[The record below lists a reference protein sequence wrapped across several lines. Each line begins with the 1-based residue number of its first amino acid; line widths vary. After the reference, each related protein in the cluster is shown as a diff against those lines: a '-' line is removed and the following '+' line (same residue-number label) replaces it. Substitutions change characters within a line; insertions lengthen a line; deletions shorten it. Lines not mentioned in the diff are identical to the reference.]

1 VTSTLL
7 LDLRVLLVEDDPI
20 IALGVED
27 MLAGAGA
34 IMVGPA
40 HTVSQALALIEGST
54 IDVAVLDY
62 RLETETASP
71 VAARLTAMRVPYLF
85 YTSSRG
91 QPERDHPGVPILEKP
106 NDADKLVAA
115 IAALTN
121 RSEECR

>member
-34 IMVGPA
+34 TVIGPA
-40 HTVSQALALIEGST
+40 HTVSQALALIEGSP
-54 IDVAVLDY
+54 IDAAVLDY
-62 RLETETASP
+62 RLETETASA
-71 VAARLTAMRVPYLF
+71 VAALLTAMRVPYLF

-91 QPERDHPGVPILEKP
+91 HPELEHPGVPILDKP

-115 IAALTN
+115 IAALTKQP
-121 RSEECR
+121 